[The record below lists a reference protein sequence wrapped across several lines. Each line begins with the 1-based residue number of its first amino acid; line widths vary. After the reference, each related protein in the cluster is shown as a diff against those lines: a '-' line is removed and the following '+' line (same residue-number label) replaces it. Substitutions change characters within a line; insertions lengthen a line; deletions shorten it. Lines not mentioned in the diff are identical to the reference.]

1 MPDWK
6 KFWND
11 TSSEISGI
19 VVLAVLLMVCG
30 LVNYSW
36 FLASHPASSMKY
48 AFAAAIG
55 GVLTYKLVR
64 HRQIKLDSE
73 RTIAGKQAIVVGI
86 VSGILFIESAIFAL
100 MTWEK

>member
-73 RTIAGKQAIVVGI
+73 RTITGNRRLLSV
-86 VSGILFIESAIFAL
+86 LFPESSLRSAIFAL

>member
-11 TSSEISGI
+11 TPSEISDI

-48 AFAAAIG
+48 AFAAIG

-73 RTIAGKQAIVVGI
+73 RTITGKQAIVVGI
-86 VSGILFIESAIFAL
+86 VSGILFIESAIFSL